1 MGRREGGRDIV
12 SESDF
17 TLHRTEIISDH
28 RIQLFHLCVKIR
40 VIPQIL
46 APVANELHL
55 FKNTCITL
63 FFILHVWHSL
73 LLYFCLQC
81 TCKHTCEC
89 MFTVYLCV
97 CSLIDVECSK
107 DENFM
112 VFILLSFVPVS
123 MLAFS
128 SASVSSI

>member
-1 MGRREGGRDIV
+1 MGRRDGGRDIV

-55 FKNTCITL
+55 FKSTCITIFYTSCMALIIIVFL
-63 FFILHVWHSL
+63 FA
-73 LLYFCLQC
+73 
-81 TCKHTCEC
+81 
-89 MFTVYLCV
+89 VY
-97 CSLIDVECSK
+97 
-107 DENFM
+107 M
-112 VFILLSFVPVS
+112 QTY
-123 MLAFS
+123 M
-128 SASVSSI
+128 